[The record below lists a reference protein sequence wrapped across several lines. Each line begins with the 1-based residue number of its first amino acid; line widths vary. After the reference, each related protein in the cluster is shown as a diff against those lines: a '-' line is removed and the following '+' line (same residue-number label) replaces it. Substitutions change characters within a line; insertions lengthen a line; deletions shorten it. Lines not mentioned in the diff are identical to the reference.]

1 MELVF
6 FGFSNEVE
14 DELDDEAISYNYQRL
29 YPDNLLR
36 IPIL

>member
-6 FGFSNEVE
+6 FGFSNV
-14 DELDDEAISYNYQRL
+14 DEDEAISYNYQRL

-36 IPIL
+36 IPILYF

>member
-6 FGFSNEVE
+6 FGFSNVDE
-14 DELDDEAISYNYQRL
+14 DDKAISFNYQRL

-36 IPIL
+36 IPILYF